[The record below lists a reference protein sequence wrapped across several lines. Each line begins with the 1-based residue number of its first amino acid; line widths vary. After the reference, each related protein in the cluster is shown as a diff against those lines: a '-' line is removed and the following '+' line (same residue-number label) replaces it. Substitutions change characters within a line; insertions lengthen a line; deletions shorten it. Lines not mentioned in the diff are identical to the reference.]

1 MREVLRGLRELG
13 HEMTYCVGLRLDRG
27 LIFMS
32 DTRTNAGV
40 DNISSFR
47 KMYTWEKPGDRLITL
62 LSAGNLA
69 TTQAVVSM
77 LEERTKAVEHREP
90 DIYEV
95 PSMFKAA
102 KLVGDTVR
110 GVIREIADGGLQS
123 ESSFGATFILGGQI
137 AGGKTR
143 MFMIYPE
150 GNFIEATDDNPFFQI
165 GEHKYGKPILV
176 RAYDP
181 AMTFEEAAKLLI
193 VSFDSTQKSNLSVGL
208 PIDIQTYEVDSLK
221 LGAEKRLQAN
231 DPYYV
236 NISEGWSEALREA
249 FQSLPAYDEINRRD

>member
-1 MREVLRGLRELG
+1 
-13 HEMTYCVGLRLDRG
+13 
-27 LIFMS
+27 MS

-40 DNISSFR
+40 DNVSSFR

-69 TTQAVVSM
+69 TTQAVVGM
-77 LEERTKAVEHREP
+77 LEERTKAVGERDP
-90 DIYEV
+90 DIYDV

-110 GVIREIADGGLQS
+110 QVIRDIADGGQKS

-137 AGGKTR
+137 AGGQTR
-143 MFMIYPE
+143 MYMIYPE

-181 AMTFEEAAKLLI
+181 DMTFEEAAKLLI
-193 VSFDSTQKSNLSVGL
+193 VSFDSTLRSNLSVGL
-208 PIDIQTYEVDSLK
+208 PLDIQTYETDALK
-221 LGAEKRLQAN
+221 RGAERRLHAS
-231 DPYYV
+231 DPYYQE
-236 NISEGWSEALREA
+236 ISEGWSEALREA
-249 FQSLPAYDEINRRD
+249 FQRLPDYDGLYKSD

>member
-1 MREVLRGLRELG
+1 
-13 HEMTYCVGLRLDRG
+13 MTYCLGMLLDAGLVM
-27 LIFMS
+27 IA

-47 KMYTWEKPGDRLITL
+47 KMYTWERPGDRLITL

-69 TTQAVVSM
+69 TTQTVVSM
-77 LEERTKAVEHREP
+77 LEERHKIAEDREP

-95 PSMFKAA
+95 PSMFQAA

-110 GVIREIADGGLQS
+110 EVIRDVAEGGQKS
-123 ESSFGATFILGGQI
+123 ETSFGATFILGGQI

-165 GEHKYGKPILV
+165 GEHKYGKPILDRVV
-176 RAYDP
+176 RP
-181 AMTFEEAAKLLI
+181 ETTLHEAKKAVLL
-193 VSFDSTQKSNLSVGL
+193 SMDSTLRSNLSVGMPL
-208 PIDIQTYEVDSLK
+208 DLAVISRDALRVTERQRIE
-221 LGAEKRLQAN
+221 AN
-231 DPYYV
+231 DPRFMAM
-236 NISEGWSEALREA
+236 SAAWSEALRRS
-249 FQSLPAYDEINRRD
+249 FVEIEI